1 MFRKSFIL
9 FWMLLSVIFISCESD
24 PGTSEVHLPKFFA
37 DHMVVQRD
45 QPIRFWGMG
54 IPGKKVIGKMNG
66 KQVETK
72 VDQSGQWLLAFD
84 PLPASG
90 PYEVEI
96 NGMLFKDVQVGDVWV
111 AGGQSNMEW
120 VMADQVEGAY
130 NEISDADYNLIRF
143 FKIPHDYDA
152 KTKTDVRGGDWI
164 IANSDNILG
173 FSAVAW
179 FFAKKLHLEKGVAV
193 GIIES
198 NWGGTPAEGWTA
210 AEALTD
216 IAAYREKA
224 QEMLDKADYWNEEI
238 VQNKLRDLKR
248 GELVSSPQNG
258 EIQGVAN
265 PGYDDTNWT
274 TVTLPN
280 DKPFEDIAWFRKTIT
295 LNKLENM
302 TLQLGEIQ
310 QVAHI
315 YLNGGR
321 LWIKDY
327 SQPVQEIP
335 IPSGMLVNGDNIL
348 AIRVVN
354 SWNNQAVLGKKG
366 DFYLRSS
373 SHNINLEGNWKFSN
387 TIEEAIPKVERY
399 NWNPGF
405 MYNAMIAPIVKYP
418 IKGVIW
424 YQGESNAGAHMH
436 YKELFSTL
444 IKDWRKQWAIG
455 DFPFLYVQLANFMQR
470 KEVQPDSDWAYLREA
485 QAQVLELPYTGMAV
499 TIDIGDAEDI
509 HPRNKRD
516 VGHRLWAAAQ
526 KVAYGDE
533 LVLASGP
540 VMEAIVMEGE
550 QAIIS
555 FTEVGDGLMTTD
567 GESVKGFVVKDEAGN
582 FFPAE
587 AMITGQAQVT
597 VRSKQVK
604 NIMAVRYG
612 WADNP
617 DVNLYNSAK
626 LPAVPFRSD
635 Q

>member
-1 MFRKSFIL
+1 
-9 FWMLLSVIFISCESD
+9 MLIAAVSISCASD
-24 PGTSEVHLPKFFA
+24 PGISEVQLPKFFA

-45 QPIRFWGMG
+45 QPIRFWGKG
-54 IPGKKVIGKMNG
+54 DPGKKVVGTMNG
-66 KQVETK
+66 KQVATL
-72 VDQSGQWLLAFD
+72 VDDSGEWQLEFD
-84 PLPASG
+84 PMPASG
-90 PYEVEI
+90 PYDVDI
-96 NGMLFKDVQVGDVWV
+96 NGTIFKDVQVGDVWV

-120 VMADQVEGAY
+120 VMADQVEGLY
-130 NEISDADYNLIRF
+130 SEISDADYSLIRF

-152 KTKTDVRGGDWI
+152 KTKWDVRGGEWVS
-164 IANSDNILG
+164 ASADNILG

-179 FFAKKLHLEKGVAV
+179 FFAKKLHLEKGVPV

-210 AEALTD
+210 AEALTGL
-216 IAAYREKA
+216 AAYREKA
-224 QEMLDKADYWNEEI
+224 QDMLDNADYWNEEI
-238 VQNKLRDLKR
+238 VQNKLRELKR
-248 GELVSSPQNG
+248 NEIVASPQNG

-265 PGYDDTNWT
+265 PGYDDSSWN

-280 DKPFEDIAWFRKTIT
+280 EQPLQDIVWLRKTFRVK
-295 LNKLENM
+295 NPENM
-302 TLQLGEIQ
+302 TLELGDIQ

-321 LWIKDY
+321 LWVKDY
-327 SQPVQEIP
+327 SQQVEPIP
-335 IPSGMLVNGDNIL
+335 IPSGMLVEGENL
-348 AIRVVN
+348 LVIRLVN
-354 SWNNQAVLGKKG
+354 TWNNQAFLGKKG
-366 DFYLRSS
+366 ALYLRSS
-373 SHNINLEGNWKFSN
+373 SQNINLEDSWKYSN
-387 TIEEAIPKVERY
+387 TIEEAIPKIEWY

-436 YKELFSTL
+436 YRELFSTM
-444 IKDWRKQWAIG
+444 IKDWRKQWGIG

-470 KEVQPDSDWAYLREA
+470 KEVQPESNWAYLREA
-485 QAQVLELPYTGMAV
+485 QAQVLELPNTGMAV
-499 TIDIGDAEDI
+499 AIDIGNADDI

-526 KVAYGDE
+526 KIAYGDAA
-533 LVLASGP
+533 VLASGP
-540 VMEAIVMEGE
+540 VMATIAFEGNEAVVTY
-550 QAIIS
+550 
-555 FTEVGDGLMTTD
+555 TEVGEGLVTKSGD
-567 GESVKGFVVKDEAGN
+567 SVRGFVVQDEAGN

-587 AMITGQAQVT
+587 ARITGKDQVT
-597 VRSKQVK
+597 VSSKRVK
-604 NIMAVRYG
+604 NIKAVRYG